1 MSSPHLRSHAAHLR
15 KDEDTSAAT
24 LMPSERPSQSL
35 HPKSEHVRAV
45 LEELD
50 DVIFHAIRGDPE
62 ALAQAKVLW
71 PQVITEIGW
80 ELAEESREQYLR
92 YAIEV
97 TQRLENEDLRTP
109 ERAISAL
116 DVISLLAKD

>member
-1 MSSPHLRSHAAHLR
+1 MSSHHLRPHAAHSQ
-15 KDEDTSAAT
+15 KTVDPSAAA
-24 LMPSERPSQSL
+24 LLPSELPSQLL
-35 HPKSEHVRAV
+35 HPKSEHVRAI

-50 DVIFHAIRGDPE
+50 DVIFHAISGDSQ
-62 ALAQAKVLW
+62 ALTQARVLW
-71 PQVITEIGW
+71 PQVIAEIGW
-80 ELAEESREQYLR
+80 ELVEESREQYLR

-97 TQRLENEDLRTP
+97 TQRFGNEDVRTP

>member
-1 MSSPHLRSHAAHLR
+1 MSSHHRRSHAAHSQ
-15 KDEDTSAAT
+15 KAEDASVVA
-24 LMPSERPSQSL
+24 LLPSSLPSQL
-35 HPKSEHVRAV
+35 LQPKSDQVRTI

-50 DVIFHAIRGDPE
+50 DVIFYAISGDSQ
-62 ALAQAKVLW
+62 ALAQAKKLW
-71 PQVITEIGW
+71 PQVVAEIGW
-80 ELAEESREQYLR
+80 ELVEESREQYLR

-97 TQRLENEDLRTP
+97 TQRFENEDMRTP

>member
-1 MSSPHLRSHAAHLR
+1 MSSHHLRSHAAHGP
-15 KDEDTSAAT
+15 KAEDASVVD
-24 LMPSERPSQSL
+24 LLPSELPSQLL
-35 HPKSEHVRAV
+35 HPKSDQVRAI

-50 DVIFHAIRGDPE
+50 DVIFYAISGDSQ
-62 ALAQAKVLW
+62 ALTQAKTLW
-71 PQVITEIGW
+71 PQVVAEIGW
-80 ELAEESREQYLR
+80 ELVEESREQYLR

-97 TQRLENEDLRTP
+97 TQRFENEDMRTP

>member
-1 MSSPHLRSHAAHLR
+1 MSSHHLRSHAAHSQKAVNTNGAVL
-15 KDEDTSAAT
+15 
-24 LMPSERPSQSL
+24 LPSELPSQLL
-35 HPKSEHVRAV
+35 HPKSEHVRAI

-50 DVIFHAIRGDPE
+50 DVIFHAISGD
-62 ALAQAKVLW
+62 AQALTQASILW
-71 PQVITEIGW
+71 PQVIAEIGW
-80 ELAEESREQYLR
+80 ELVEESREQYLR

>member
-1 MSSPHLRSHAAHLR
+1 MSSHHLRSHAAHSR
-15 KDEDTSAAT
+15 RSEGTSEAA
-24 LMPSERPSQSL
+24 LMPTERPSQSL
-35 HPKSEHVRAV
+35 CPQSEQVRAI

-50 DVIFHAIRGDPE
+50 DVIFHAIRGDPQ

-71 PQVITEIGW
+71 PQVIVEIGW

>member
-1 MSSPHLRSHAAHLR
+1 LL
-15 KDEDTSAAT
+15 
-24 LMPSERPSQSL
+24 Q
-35 HPKSEHVRAV
+35 PKSDQVRTI

-50 DVIFHAIRGDPE
+50 DVIFYAISGDSQ
-62 ALAQAKVLW
+62 ALAQAKKLW
-71 PQVITEIGW
+71 PQVVAEIGW
-80 ELAEESREQYLR
+80 ELVEESREQYLR

-97 TQRLENEDLRTP
+97 TQRFENEDMRTP